1 MTVAAGVKGH
11 PATPRRNAYF
21 SGVLPPNPSALR
33 C

>member
-21 SGVLPPNPSALR
+21 SGVLPP
-33 C
+33 